1 MSSIFTQSVHA
12 GERPPH
18 PDYTPSV
25 TPIYNSV
32 VYLYDDV
39 DRLHRVLA
47 GEPGYVYA
55 RYGNPT
61 VAALEEAVA
70 TLEGGAPL
78 ASAGS
83 ARADTAPG
91 DRFAGDGQATKGVTA
106 VAFASGMAALH
117 AALLA
122 AGLQS
127 GDTVL
132 AARDLYG
139 GTHALLN
146 EVLAP
151 LGVRT
156 RLVEIAHTE
165 EVVAALEEAR
175 PRVFLL
181 ETISNP
187 LLVVP
192 EMPELAKAAHR
203 AGARVIVDSTFATP
217 YLLRPLEH
225 GADMVVHSLTKYLAG
240 HDDVL
245 GGIVVTKGEL
255 GAAVRLQAQVVG
267 ANLGPNEAW
276 LAHRGLKTLALRMRA
291 HCENA
296 ARVAA
301 WLEGHPRV
309 RRVYYP
315 GLASHPQHAVAKR
328 LFRPGAFGGMVS
340 FELVTGAPLAAPL
353 QTDPVPSRE
362 AADSG
367 QPIDANGVAEAAIAF
382 MERLKLILPGTTL
395 GCIHSLILHP
405 ASTSHRALTPEQ
417 RVAWGIGEGLLRL
430 SVGIEEADE
439 IVADL
444 EQAL

>member
-1 MSSIFTQSVHA
+1 MTPESILTQSVHA
-12 GERPPH
+12 GERSPR
-18 PDYTPSV
+18 PDYTPAV

-39 DRLHRVLA
+39 DRLHRILA
-47 GEPGYVYA
+47 GEPGYVYS
-55 RYGNPT
+55 RYSNPT

-70 TLEGGAPL
+70 TLEGGNA
-78 ASAGS
+78 
-83 ARADTAPG
+83 
-91 DRFAGDGQATKGVTA
+91 A

-122 AGLQS
+122 AGLRA
-127 GDTVL
+127 GDTVV

-139 GTHALLN
+139 VTHALLH

-156 RLVEIAHTE
+156 RLVEVAHTA
-165 EVVAALEEAR
+165 EVAAALEEEP

-192 EMPELAKAAHR
+192 DLPALAAAAHR

-245 GGIVVTKGEL
+245 GGIVVTNDDTDGVL
-255 GAAVRLQAQVVG
+255 GAAVRRQAQVVG

-301 WLEGHPRV
+301 WLEGHPQV
-309 RRVYYP
+309 SRVYYP
-315 GLASHPQHAVAKR
+315 GLASHPQHEEAKR
-328 LFRPGAFGGMVS
+328 LFRPAAFGGMIS
-340 FELVTGAPLAAPL
+340 FELAAG
-353 QTDPVPSRE
+353 T
-362 AADSG
+362 
-367 QPIDANGVAEAAIAF
+367 AEAAIAF
-382 MERLKLILPGTTL
+382 MERLQLILPGTTL
-395 GCIHSLILHP
+395 GCIHSLVLHP
-405 ASTSHRALTPEQ
+405 ARSSHRALTPEQ
-417 RVAWGIGEGLLRL
+417 RAAWGIGEGLVRL
-430 SVGIEEADE
+430 SVGIEDADE
-439 IVADL
+439 IIADL

>member
-12 GERPPH
+12 GERPSR
-18 PDYTPSV
+18 PDYTPTV

-32 VYLYDDV
+32 VYLYDDI

-47 GEPGYVYA
+47 GEPGYVYS

-70 TLEGGAPL
+70 TLE
-78 ASAGS
+78 
-83 ARADTAPG
+83 RG
-91 DRFAGDGQATKGVTA
+91 DVA

-122 AGLQS
+122 AGLRS
-127 GDTVL
+127 GDTVV

-156 RLVEIAHTE
+156 RLVEIARPA
-165 EVVAALEEAR
+165 EVVAALEEAH
-175 PRVFLL
+175 PRIFLL

-192 EMPELAKAAHR
+192 DLPVLAEAAR
-203 AGARVIVDSTFATP
+203 QVGARVIVDSTFATP
-217 YLLRPLEH
+217 YLLCPLAY
-225 GADMVVHSLTKYLAG
+225 GADIVVHSLTKYLAG

-245 GGIVVTKGEL
+245 GGIVVTNDEL

-315 GLASHPQHAVAKR
+315 GLASHPQHAVAQQ
-328 LFRPGAFGGMVS
+328 LFRPGGFGGMVS
-340 FELVTGAPLAAPL
+340 FELVVGASLAAPL
-353 QTDPVPSRE
+353 QTGPVSSQE

-367 QPIDANGVAEAAIAF
+367 RPIGANGVAEAAIAF

-405 ASTSHRALTPEQ
+405 ASTSHRALKPEQ
-417 RVAWGIGEGLLRL
+417 RVAWGISEGLLRL
-430 SVGIEEADE
+430 SVGIEEAEE